1 MKKNTTKMVAFG
13 GLIAALYVVLTMLA
27 AALGLASGAIQ
38 VRLSEALTILPV
50 FTGAAVPG
58 LTVGCVL
65 ANLITG
71 CAPWDVVFGS
81 LATLLG
87 AIGTRLLR
95 KKLLV
100 AWIPPVI
107 SNMAIVPV
115 VLMKV
120 YGVTDVEVFG
130 RVFAERVF
138 FGSLGIE
145 RVKSALMIAEPLW
158 VVTVPVI
165 TFVSEPWVAERISS
179 KINDVSV
186 MGFPSKSHP
195 SLLAAE
201 DETVKFL
208 RVYVLFSS
216 VPPKAFRDRGLYRL
230 QCLRNSG

>member
-130 RVFAERVF
+130 RVFA
-138 FGSLGIE
+138 G
-145 RVKSALMIAEPLW
+145 KSIWIML
-158 VVTVPVI
+158 VVTVGLGEI
-165 TFVSEPWVAERISS
+165 IACGMLGLLLYKAIAGDARMMRI
-179 KINDVSV
+179 I
-186 MGFPSKSHP
+186 
-195 SLLAAE
+195 E
-201 DETVKFL
+201 E
-208 RVYVLFSS
+208 
-216 VPPKAFRDRGLYRL
+216 
-230 QCLRNSG
+230 

>member
-50 FTGAAVPG
+50 FTAAAVPG
-58 LTVGCVL
+58 LAVGCVL

-71 CAPWDVVFGS
+71 CAAWDVVFGS

-95 KKLLV
+95 KKPLL

-107 SNMAIVPV
+107 SNMAIIPV

-120 YGVTDVEVFG
+120 YGVTEVEVFG
-130 RVFAERVF
+130 RVF
-138 FGSLGIE
+138 GGNSIWIML
-145 RVKSALMIAEPLW
+145 
-158 VVTVPVI
+158 VVTVGI
-165 TFVSEPWVAERISS
+165 GEIIACGMLGLLLYKAISGDARMM
-179 KINDVSV
+179 KLIN
-186 MGFPSKSHP
+186 
-195 SLLAAE
+195 E
-201 DETVKFL
+201 
-208 RVYVLFSS
+208 
-216 VPPKAFRDRGLYRL
+216 
-230 QCLRNSG
+230 